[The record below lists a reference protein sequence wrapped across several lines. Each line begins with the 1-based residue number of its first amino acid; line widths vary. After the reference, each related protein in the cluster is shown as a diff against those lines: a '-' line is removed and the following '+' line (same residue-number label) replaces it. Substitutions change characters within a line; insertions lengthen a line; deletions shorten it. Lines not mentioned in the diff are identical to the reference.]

1 MRRRHVVIARY
12 VSARI
17 NTTLSAQR
25 EHGGEIPR
33 NTGWLSPAG
42 SRHRPVSNRGHVTYR
57 DDSDARVLLTMV
69 TSNK

>member
-33 NTGWLSPAG
+33 NTGWLSRQLEVDIA
-42 SRHRPVSNRGHVTYR
+42 
-57 DDSDARVLLTMV
+57 LFLTGAM
-69 TSNK
+69 